1 MLCSCLGRWVRGGDR
16 GEARGVGEDSWDE
29 QAVTESNHHEARRCQ
44 PKSPWPGE
52 IPGGL
57 AFMKPAL
64 LLKDGALKVHAG
76 VGMDLV
82 VGRFRVI
89 PASDHTEPSPLQMP
103 SHLGCT
109 QTCQDCRAD

>member
-1 MLCSCLGRWVRGGDR
+1 MSCNGIEPLLGTPVP
-16 GEARGVGEDSWDE
+16 A
-29 QAVTESNHHEARRCQ
+29 QI
-44 PKSPWPGE
+44 PWPGE